1 MPERFVVGN
10 FSNVRDSAKGISLH
24 KIPFFGDDRP
34 VAKRRRRQWIAFVQR
49 RRAHWCATKSSVIC
63 SAHFKPEDYERR
75 MTNLPGFGSMKAY
88 LKEYEIGV
96 VPVPSV
102 YPVVKEQE
110 EGECSKT
117 SSRQRR
123 MVRLDR
129 SYCE

>member
-1 MPERFVVGN
+1 
-10 FSNVRDSAKGISLH
+10 
-24 KIPFFGDDRP
+24 
-34 VAKRRRRQWIAFVQR
+34 
-49 RRAHWCATKSSVIC
+49 
-63 SAHFKPEDYERR
+63 

-129 SYCE
+129 FYCE